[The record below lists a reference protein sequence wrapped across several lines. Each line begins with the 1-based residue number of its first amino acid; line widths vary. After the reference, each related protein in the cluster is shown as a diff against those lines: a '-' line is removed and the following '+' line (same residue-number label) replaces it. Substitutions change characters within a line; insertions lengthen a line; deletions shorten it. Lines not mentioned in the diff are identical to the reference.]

1 MTASFLKCPES
12 QKLRDESERYLGR
25 RLAVKTLKENNS
37 LKGGSAM
44 CTEQEYT
51 LYHFTVLPN
60 QAAELFTFTMLDMIS
75 FRRI

>member
-1 MTASFLKCPES
+1 
-12 QKLRDESERYLGR
+12 
-25 RLAVKTLKENNS
+25 
-37 LKGGSAM
+37 M